1 MIVDDL
7 INLNYLFESMDKS
20 TRCFGNNDPLM
31 ADYHDNEWGVP
42 LHDDREL
49 YGLIILEGAQA
60 GLSWKTILQRRDF
73 YREAF
78 ADFNPEIV
86 ATYTK
91 EKLEKLEENRGIIRN
106 KLKIAS
112 AVKNAQAFLAIQ
124 NEFGSFD
131 KYLWAYV
138 DYEPIMNSYSTWE
151 DVPAETALSTEI
163 SEDLKNR
170 GFSFIGPTIMY
181 AYMQSVGM
189 VNDHLTSCYRYK
201 QILDEY
207 GS

>member
-1 MIVDDL
+1 
-7 INLNYLFESMDKS
+7 MDKS

-31 ADYHDNEWGVP
+31 TEYHDNEWGVP
-42 LHDDREL
+42 LHNDREL
-49 YGLIILEGAQA
+49 FGLIILEGAQA
-60 GLSWKTILQRRDF
+60 GLSWRTILHRRDA
-73 YREAF
+73 YRETF

-86 ATYTK
+86 ATYTQ
-91 EKLEKLEENRGIIRN
+91 EKLEKLKENSGIIRN

-138 DYEPIMNSYSTWE
+138 DYEPVMNSYSTWE
-151 DVPAETALSTEI
+151 DVPTNTALSTKI
-163 SEDLKNR
+163 SEELKNH

-189 VNDHLTSCYRYK
+189 VNDHLISCYRHK

-207 GS
+207 GR